1 MGIYN
6 RTTGWREGV
15 LTEMTLGSN
24 SENKTGRDTG
34 RSAVESLG
42 GQRRGIC
49 KGPGGAGSLGE
60 GHEAGVPRAQ
70 GSCRMRLE
78 G

>member
-42 GQRRGIC
+42 ARG
-49 KGPGGAGSLGE
+49 
-60 GHEAGVPRAQ
+60 EASAKAQ
-70 GSCRMRLE
+70 GEQEAWEKVMRLE
-78 G
+78 CPEPRGHAG

>member
-24 SENKTGRDTG
+24 SENET
-34 RSAVESLG
+34 E
-42 GQRRGIC
+42 RGIR
-49 KGPGGAGSLGE
+49 GGVQWRALGAR
-60 GHEAGVPRAQ
+60 GEASAKAQ
-70 GSCRMRLE
+70 GEQEAWEKVMRLE
-78 G
+78 CPEPRGRAG